1 MHPQT
6 NNPENI
12 VNIASLRLKPLVV
25 ETTQPDEL
33 TIKLKLES
41 GIDGFI
47 VFIKPTLPSIN

>member
-25 ETTQPDEL
+25 ETTQLDEL